1 MRNAWSL
8 AASIAGGA
16 AAAAET
22 EVDLLIADTELRAE
36 KLPATAETTEV
47 LLKKQPGL

>member
-1 MRNAWSL
+1 M

-22 EVDLLIADTELRAE
+22 EVDLLIADTEWRAE
-36 KLPATAETTEV
+36 KLPAPPETTEV
-47 LLKKQPGL
+47 ILNKQSGF